1 MTSTPCA
8 QYEFRITAKDDWN
21 THKDEIISC
30 LKGYAKHWVFQLE
43 TGDTGYVH
51 FQGNMSLIKKRRQ
64 QELVKVLTG
73 TILGGAHLRPLSNN
87 ALKGE
92 LFYCIKED
100 TRTQGPWKDTD
111 KIIFIPYQYEG
122 LESKLLPFQ
131 QKIWD
136 EADRR
141 EKRLVNL
148 VIDPE
153 GCNGKST
160 LASLMELHER
170 GIDLPPTN
178 EAKELIQSLADI
190 LIAKDCRDPKSIFI
204 DIPRA
209 MKQDKLFGLYTAIEQ
224 IKKGKVYD
232 VRHSY
237 KYWWFH
243 SPQVWVFTNV
253 IPDVTMLSADRWV
266 FWGIKDKE
274 LVPYT
279 FSQLEL
285 DS

>member
-8 QYEFRITAKDDWN
+8 QYEFRLTAKDNWSQ
-21 THKDEIISC
+21 HKDDIISC
-30 LKGYAKHWVFQLE
+30 LKGYAKSWVFQLE
-43 TGDTGYVH
+43 TGDTGYIH
-51 FQGNMSLIKKRRQ
+51 FQGNLSLIKKRRQ
-64 QELVKVLTG
+64 LELVKVFHG
-73 TILGGAHLRPLSNN
+73 TVLGEAHLRPLSNN

-92 LFYCIKED
+92 LFYSIKED
-100 TRTQGPWKDTD
+100 TRTQGPWSDKDEE
-111 KIIFIPYQYEG
+111 IFIPYQYAG

-136 EADRR
+136 EAD
-141 EKRLVNL
+141 KRDPRKVNL
-148 VIDPE
+148 IIDHD

-160 LASLMELHER
+160 LASLMELHNR

-178 EAKELIQSLADI
+178 EARELIQSLADI
-190 LIAKDCRDPKSIFI
+190 LIKKNIRDPKTVFI

-209 MKQDKLFGLYTAIEQ
+209 MKQDKLFGLYTAVEQ

-237 KYWWFH
+237 KDWWFH
-243 SPQVWVFTNV
+243 SPQIWVFTNT

-266 FWGIKDKE
+266 FWTIKNND
-274 LVPYT
+274 LIPYK
-279 FSQLEL
+279 LE
-285 DS
+285 D